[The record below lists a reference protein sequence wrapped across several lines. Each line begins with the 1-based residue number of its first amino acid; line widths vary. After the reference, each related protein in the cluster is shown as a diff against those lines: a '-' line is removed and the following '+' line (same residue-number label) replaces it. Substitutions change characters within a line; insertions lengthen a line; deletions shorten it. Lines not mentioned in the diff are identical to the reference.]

1 MNDEPIMA
9 MPTVALHDLFV
20 LHYPLSDLDIMDA
33 IRAEEARENAK
44 RRKAQKERAREL
56 TRINMKKKAR

>member
-1 MNDEPIMA
+1 MNDEPIKA
-9 MPTVALHDLFV
+9 MPTVALHDPFV
-20 LHYPLSDLDIMDA
+20 LHYPFSDLDIMDR

-44 RRKAQKERAREL
+44 RRKARKERAREL